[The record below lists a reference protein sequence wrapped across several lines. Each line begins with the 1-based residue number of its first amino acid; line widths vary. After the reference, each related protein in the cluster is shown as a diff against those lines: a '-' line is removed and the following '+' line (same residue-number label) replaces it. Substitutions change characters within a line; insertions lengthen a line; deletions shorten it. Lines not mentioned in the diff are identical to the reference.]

1 MSQCVWQMNVLHV
14 TPLGEYSL
22 CMFLLLTFLML
33 FISCLLMEVTNMLL
47 LIASLHLLSWAIHST
62 SRWAVLLH
70 MTFLHYKTVVLR
82 TRTFL
87 STLRDRLMEKGPI
100 DDSSNN

>member
-1 MSQCVWQMNVLHV
+1 MSQCVWQRDVLHV
-14 TPLGEYSL
+14 SPLGEYSL
-22 CMFLLLTFLML
+22 CMFLLPTFLML
-33 FISCLLMEVTNMLL
+33 FISCLLMEVTNMFIALL
-47 LIASLHLLSWAIHST
+47 RLLSWAIHGT

-70 MTFLHYKTVVLR
+70 TTFLHYKTVVFR

-87 STLRDRLMEKGPI
+87 TALRDRLMEKGPI